1 MCGMFFCRNHLSAKV
16 YWNLE
21 QWLERIIVHSVIG
34 VQLKRFNK
42 LFNWTLVVAGR
53 ALLNRVCPSFHPSV
67 LPSFHPSC
75 LSGRFLGIASLVF
88 SKFWNGARNL
98 YEVVFDRVGFSR
110 TNFFTSKMGKID
122 QKWAK
127 NRVFLTLLKKL
138 VINCSITKIYII
150 CCVPAQTYLGK
161 FLILRY
167 GPKCSQ
173 PIRLQ
178 DQPYL
183 QNKSVK

>member
-67 LPSFHPSC
+67 LPSFHLSC

-110 TNFFTSKMGKID
+110 TNFF
-122 QKWAK
+122 
-127 NRVFLTLLKKL
+127 
-138 VINCSITKIYII
+138 
-150 CCVPAQTYLGK
+150 YLRNGEN
-161 FLILRY
+161 
-167 GPKCSQ
+167 GPKVGQ
-173 PIRLQ
+173 KQGFFYFIEKFG
-178 DQPYL
+178 Y
-183 QNKSVK
+183 